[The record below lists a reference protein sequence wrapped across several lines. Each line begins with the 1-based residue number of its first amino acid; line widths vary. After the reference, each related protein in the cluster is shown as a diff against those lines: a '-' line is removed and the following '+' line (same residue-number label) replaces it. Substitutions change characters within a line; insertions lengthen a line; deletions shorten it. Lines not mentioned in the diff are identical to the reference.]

1 MDRLIEKLVNLYGP
15 SSKEDAV
22 KSFIKGE
29 IEQEVDEIGDD
40 KFGNLVAHIK
50 GSGEKLL
57 IAAHMD
63 SIGVI
68 VTDIDKNGF
77 LRISEVGGLRK
88 SFLVGQKLLFENSV
102 EGFVFY
108 EDKESPWEVKDPKI
122 EKFYVDIGVSNK
134 AKAKELVQIG
144 SMGIY
149 KPYFYRLNKRIIAP
163 SLDDRAGCAV
173 MIGVIKNLKRKKLRY
188 DPYFVFTVQEE
199 VGVKGARTSTYEIS
213 PDIGIAIDVTDWGDT
228 PETQHIAVS
237 LGEGVAIK
245 VMDGGMIAS
254 KVVRDELVKVAKRE
268 NISYQMEVITAGTTD
283 AFAMNITKGGVLSG
297 CVSIPTRYVHS
308 PGEVEDIGDIENAV
322 NLVKKF
328 IEK

>member
-149 KPYFYRLNKRIIAP
+149 KPYFYRSNKRIIAP

-188 DPYFVFTVQEE
+188 DQYFVFTVQEE